1 MDYRL
6 EQLRFELREDPSS
19 RIFFK
24 LGEFL
29 RKEGELDEAIEVLRT
44 GIKQHPRYVA
54 AWVSLGRA
62 QLDNGD
68 ADGAREALDRAL
80 QLDPENAVAARAMGE
95 AAIKSAKAIC
105 YRGTRN
111 KEVLSL
117 VSRRSCFCVFL
128 KNVSLS
134 RTTRKYNCCC

>member
-24 LGEFL
+24 LGEHL
-29 RKEGELDEAIEVLRT
+29 RREGELDEAIEVLRT
-44 GIKQHPRYVA
+44 GLKEHDRYVA

-68 ADGAREALDRAL
+68 AEGARQSLERSL
-80 QLDPENAVAARAMGE
+80 QLDPRTRLRRGPWAR
-95 AAIKSAKAIC
+95 
-105 YRGTRN
+105 RR
-111 KEVLSL
+111 LS
-117 VSRRSCFCVFL
+117 
-128 KNVSLS
+128 
-134 RTTRKYNCCC
+134 TTTG

>member
-24 LGEFL
+24 LGEHL
-29 RKEGELDEAIEVLRT
+29 RREGELDEAIEVLRT
-44 GIKQHPRYVA
+44 GLKEHDRYVA

-68 ADGAREALDRAL
+68 AEGARQSLERSL
-80 QLDPENAVAARAMGE
+80 QLDPEWRERRGE
-95 AAIKSAKAIC
+95 GGQRIFTDLGAKEDLKSAKKLEDIM
-105 YRGTRN
+105 
-111 KEVLSL
+111 
-117 VSRRSCFCVFL
+117 
-128 KNVSLS
+128 NV
-134 RTTRKYNCCC
+134 